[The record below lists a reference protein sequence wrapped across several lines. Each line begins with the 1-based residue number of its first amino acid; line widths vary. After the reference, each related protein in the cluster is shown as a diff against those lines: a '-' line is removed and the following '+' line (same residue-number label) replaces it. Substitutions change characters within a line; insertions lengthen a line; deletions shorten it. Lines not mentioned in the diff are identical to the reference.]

1 MSQYLEFYI
10 RHNDDYLPIASYCGS
25 SAYME
30 MFDDY
35 VPSYSGLRTVT
46 ESMLSSVRADVQQK
60 IKENEQC
67 IKRAE
72 KLKQDILQANNSME
86 EKVEYMAGEDQAI
99 EETEDENRALDSV
112 DHFIDF
118 LYNILEEAEFGE
130 HEGIQK
136 DKYLY
141 AGVEPAI
148 CKDYDEM
155 TPEEV
160 KEARGW

>member
-1 MSQYLEFYI
+1 MSQYLEFFV

-30 MFDDY
+30 MFDNY

-46 ESMLSSVRADVQQK
+46 ESMLGSVRADVQQK
-60 IKENEQC
+60 IKENEQF
-67 IKRAE
+67 IKRCE
-72 KLKQDILQANNSME
+72 KLKHDILQANNSME
-86 EKVEYMAGEDQAI
+86 EKLDYMAGEDQSI
-99 EETEDENRALDSV
+99 EETEDENEALVGV

-118 LYNILEEAEFGE
+118 LYEILEEAEFGE

-141 AGVEPAI
+141 VGIEPVMH
-148 CKDYDEM
+148 KDYDEM
-155 TPEEV
+155 TPEEIE
-160 KEARGW
+160 EARRW

>member
-1 MSQYLEFYI
+1 MSQYLEFYV

-30 MFDDY
+30 MFEDY
-35 VPSYSGLRTVT
+35 VPGYSGLRTVT
-46 ESMLSSVRADVQQK
+46 ESMLGSIRGDIRQK
-60 IKENEQC
+60 IKENEQF
-67 IKRAE
+67 IKRTE

-86 EKVEYMAGEDQAI
+86 EKLEQIAGQDQYLDEI
-99 EETEDENRALDSV
+99 EDENEALDSV
-112 DHFIDF
+112 DHFINF
-118 LYNILEEAEFGE
+118 LYDILEEAEFGE

-141 AGVEPAI
+141 AGVEPVI
-148 CKDYDEM
+148 HKDYDEM

>member
-1 MSQYLEFYI
+1 MSQYLEFYV

-35 VPSYSGLRTVT
+35 VPGYSGLRAVT
-46 ESMLSSVRADVQQK
+46 EAMLGSVRADVQQQ
-60 IKENEQC
+60 IKENEQF
-67 IKRAE
+67 IKRTE

-86 EKVEYMAGEDQAI
+86 EKLEQIAGQDEYLDEI
-99 EETEDENRALDSV
+99 EDENKALDSV
-112 DHFIDF
+112 DHFINF
-118 LYNILEEAEFGE
+118 LYGILEEAEYGE

-148 CKDYDEM
+148 CKDCDEM

>member
-1 MSQYLEFYI
+1 MSRYLEFYI

-25 SAYME
+25 SVYME

-46 ESMLSSVRADVQQK
+46 ESMLGSVHADVRKK
-60 IKENEQC
+60 IRENEWF
-67 IKRAE
+67 IKRCE
-72 KLKQDILQANNSME
+72 KLKQDIFQANNSME
-86 EKVEYMAGEDQAI
+86 EKLDHIAGEDQSI
-99 EETEDENRALDSV
+99 EETKDENEALDGV

-118 LYNILEEAEFGE
+118 LYNILEEAEYGE

-155 TPEEV
+155 TPEEIE
-160 KEARGW
+160 EARRW

>member
-10 RHNDDYLPIASYCGS
+10 RHNDDYLPIASYGGG

-30 MFDDY
+30 VFDDY

-46 ESMLSSVRADVQQK
+46 ESMLGSVRADVQQK
-60 IKENEQC
+60 IKENKQF
-67 IKRAE
+67 IKRTK

-86 EKVEYMAGEDQAI
+86 EKLEQIAGQDEYLDEI
-99 EETEDENRALDSV
+99 EDENEALDGV

-118 LYNILEEAEFGE
+118 LYGILEEAEFSE

-141 AGVEPAI
+141 VGVEPELR
-148 CKDYDEM
+148 KDLTEITKDEL
-155 TPEEV
+155 
-160 KEARGW
+160 KEARGF

>member
-1 MSQYLEFYI
+1 MSQYLEFYV
-10 RHNDDYLPIASYCGS
+10 RHNNDYLPIASYCGS

-30 MFDDY
+30 MFDNY

-46 ESMLSSVRADVQQK
+46 ESMLGSVRADVRQR

-72 KLKQDILQANNSME
+72 KLKQNILQANNSME
-86 EKVEYMAGEDQAI
+86 EKLDYIAGEDQAI
-99 EETEDENRALDSV
+99 EETEDENEALDGV
-112 DHFIDF
+112 DHFINF
-118 LYNILEEAEFGE
+118 LYDILEEAEFGE

-148 CKDYDEM
+148 HKDCDEM
-155 TPEEV
+155 TPEEIE
-160 KEARGW
+160 EARGW